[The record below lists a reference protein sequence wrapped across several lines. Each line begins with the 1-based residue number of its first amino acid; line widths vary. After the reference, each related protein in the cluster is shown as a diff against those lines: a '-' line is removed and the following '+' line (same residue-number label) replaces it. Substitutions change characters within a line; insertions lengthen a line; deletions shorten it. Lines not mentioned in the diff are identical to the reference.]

1 MKNGKRFE
9 GRTKYHSR
17 KVVHDGITF
26 DSKIEGERYLYLRE
40 MERQGVITDLQMQ
53 VEYEILPRQS
63 KQIIKHLK
71 TKDKV
76 VEKFLEHPVTYKCDF
91 QYMHNGELV
100 VEDVKGS
107 SSAMSR
113 DFPIRKKLMLFMHGI
128 EIRVIKQAG
137 QMIG

>member
-1 MKNGKRFE
+1 MKNGKRFG
-9 GRTKYHSR
+9 GRTKYNSS